1 MNEAVLGALST
12 FADSIGRDPLDPA
25 LIAATDKTLIDSFAV
40 ALAGAQTPEVRRLVE
55 TWPMPAG
62 DSTVWGTDRTTD
74 PATATLINGISLCSL
89 ELDEGNKFARGHPGA
104 HVLPAAVAEAERL
117 GSSAEDLRAAFLAG
131 YEVAARIARGFQ
143 PRPGLHPH
151 GTWGAI
157 GAAVAVAKLNGADA
171 ETIAGAMDA
180 AAGLSLAPPFSSATK
195 GTFVRNAWVGQAG
208 AHGIAAARLALADLA
223 PQHETG
229 MAVFDDLLGTLDPH
243 EIVDGLGERFEISG
257 GYFKRH
263 SACNY
268 THPPADAALEIR
280 ARSGFRP
287 GDVIAIRVDTHAL
300 AAPLDEKDPTS
311 RLAAMFSIP
320 HVVAVALHHGAC
332 APTSFAPDALGRI
345 DVARLRGLV
354 DVALDDEIDARR
366 PAERGA
372 RVSVTMTDGSTI
384 AIEVRNAIG
393 DADFHPF
400 DRARIEEKA
409 AALIG
414 SERASA
420 VADLVDSFPRTT
432 DVRNITT
439 AIRGEKSPTP

>member
-1 MNEAVLGALST
+1 MNEAVLGTLSA
-12 FADSIGRDPLDPA
+12 FADSVGRENLGRE
-25 LIAATDKTLIDSFAV
+25 LTEATDKTLIDSFAV
-40 ALAGAQTPEVRRLVE
+40 ALAGSRTPEVRRLVE

-62 DSTVWGTDRTTD
+62 DSTVWGTDLTTD
-74 PATATLINGISLCSL
+74 SATATLINGISLCSL

-117 GSSAEDLRAAFLAG
+117 GRSAEDLRAAFLAG
-131 YEVAARIARGFQ
+131 YEVSARIARGFQ

-208 AHGIAAARLALADLA
+208 AHGIAAARLALAGLA

-229 MAVFDDLLGTLDPH
+229 MAVFDDLLGTLDPDG
-243 EIVDGLGERFEISG
+243 IIAGLGERWEISG
-257 GYFKRH
+257 GYFKQH

-280 ARSGFRP
+280 ARSDVRP
-287 GDVIAIRVDTHAL
+287 EAVASIRVETHAL
-300 AAPLDEKDPTS
+300 AVPLGEKDPTS

-320 HVVAVALHHGAC
+320 HVIAVALTDGAC
-332 APTSFAPDALGRI
+332 APASFAPDALGRP

-372 RVSVTMTDGSTI
+372 RVTVTMIDGSAI
-384 AIEVRNAIG
+384 AAEVRNAIG

-414 SERASA
+414 SERATA
-420 VADLVDSFPRTT
+420 IADLVDAFGRTP
-432 DVRNITT
+432 DIRSITT
-439 AIRGEKSPTP
+439 AIRGEKSHTP